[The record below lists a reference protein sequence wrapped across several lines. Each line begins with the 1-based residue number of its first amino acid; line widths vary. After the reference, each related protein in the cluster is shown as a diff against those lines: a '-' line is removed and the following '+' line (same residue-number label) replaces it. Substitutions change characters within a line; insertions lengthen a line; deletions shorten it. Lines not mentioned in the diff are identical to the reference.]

1 MKSVISLMA
10 AAVVVAAGV
19 SQDPPKETVVVR
31 AADVKWGDHPFVKGA
46 QMCVQHGDPGKG
58 PSVLLMKFPKGM
70 TIPAHWHTSDEAVTV
85 VSGSAVFGSGETVDA
100 SKGTELGAGSYI
112 IIPGTNPHW
121 AVAKSELVITA
132 TLTKPADFHACG
144 EKK

>member
-1 MKSVISLMA
+1 MKSVLALIA
-10 AAVVVAAGV
+10 AAVVAAAGF
-19 SQDPPKETVVVR
+19 SQGSPKETVVVR

-46 QMCVQHGDPGKG
+46 QMCVQHGDPAKG
-58 PSVLLMKFPKGM
+58 PSVLMMKFPKGL

-112 IIPGTNPHW
+112 TIPGTNPHW
-121 AVAKSELVITA
+121 AVVKSDLVITA
-132 TLTKPADFHACG
+132 TLTTPADFHACG